1 MQALG
6 FEGTLAQHPFFGD
19 LAPEHLA
26 TIAGCASNEV
36 YPAGTFLCREG
47 QAADRFY
54 VLRFGRV
61 AVEIATPV
69 GGPVVVETVE
79 PGEVLGW
86 SWLFPPYKWHF
97 DARATTLVRA
107 LALDGACLRKKCDE
121 DPHLGYALM
130 GRFAQLAVR
139 RLEATQLQLLDLY
152 VGKP

>member
-1 MQALG
+1 MQAQG
-6 FEGTLAQHPFFGD
+6 FEGTLAQHPFFRD

-26 TIAGCASNEV
+26 TISGCASNEV
-36 YPAGTFLCREG
+36 CAAGTFLCREG

-97 DARATTLVRA
+97 DARATTLVRM

-121 DPHLGYALM
+121 DPRLGYALM